1 MTVRL
6 GEGFTDQT
14 RGGEEI
20 GKQGWRGGECTRLP
34 PTWPAFDFGLVA
46 SSRLTCLLVLYSSSR
61 DFFSRFFNF
70 FLSSK
75 INISKFQFDVMQDLP
90 EDHFRVSGASWV
102 VIINYYLTEDWKR
115 ECNRLTWK
123 RNAHENSHRRT
134 ISRKKTL
141 WTMTTVRIEGVRRRE

>member
-20 GKQGWRGGECTRLP
+20 GKQGWRGGDCSRFP

-46 SSRLTCLLVLYSSSR
+46 SSRLTWLLVVYSASR
-61 DFFSRFFNF
+61 GFFSRFFGF

-90 EDHFRVSGASWV
+90 EDHFRVSGAS
-102 VIINYYLTEDWKR
+102 
-115 ECNRLTWK
+115 
-123 RNAHENSHRRT
+123 
-134 ISRKKTL
+134 
-141 WTMTTVRIEGVRRRE
+141 